1 MHYNGINFTCTKE
14 IAEWLQHY
22 FDMGSVIKESRREN
36 TYYYSLG
43 GHLQVIQFYHI
54 LYDNATIYMERKYNR
69 FQELLSKYNES

>member
-1 MHYNGINFTCTKE
+1 
-14 IAEWLQHY
+14 
-22 FDMGSVIKESRREN
+22 MGSVIKESRREN

-43 GHLQVIQFYHI
+43 GHSQVIQFYHI